1 MTVKVHELKGITT
14 ELANALKTVGIDDSA
29 KLLAAAGQAADR
41 KALATK
47 HGVEARQLLEL
58 ANRAD
63 LARINGIGAVYADLL
78 EHAGVDTV
86 VELRTRNAD
95 NLYEIGS
102 NRPSS
107 WTELCITKSSGCN
120 PVDIQMR
127 MTFKNLFRPLSGVV
141 PSICDIDLPL

>member
-95 NLYEIGS
+95 NLFAKIGES
-102 NRPSS
+102 AEKLGIKR
-107 WTELCITKSSGCN
+107 
-120 PVDIQMR
+120 
-127 MTFKNLFRPLSGVV
+127 V
-141 PSICDIDLPL
+141 PRIEEVRDWIEQAKQLDRAVHY